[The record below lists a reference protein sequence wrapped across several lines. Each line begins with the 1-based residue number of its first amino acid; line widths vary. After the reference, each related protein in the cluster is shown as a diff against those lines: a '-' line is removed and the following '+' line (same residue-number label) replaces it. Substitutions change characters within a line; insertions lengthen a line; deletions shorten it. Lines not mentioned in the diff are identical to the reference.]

1 MGFAVRYSLML
12 VFGLLFLFSSRFSF
26 GTPCAHP
33 MGTGCQGT
41 TTDRVQNTTDLSVGA
56 VSAICFYMALGTG

>member
-1 MGFAVRYSLML
+1 MGFAVRYGLML
-12 VFGLLFLFSSRFSF
+12 VFGLLFFFSSRFSF
-26 GTPCAHP
+26 GTLCAHP